1 MSLNQFLEK
10 IKNNE
15 PVGFQ
20 DTISIIAEHYDYH
33 PVEFSNGLGAQRLV
47 NSAGVNEGS
56 CKLFAFA
63 LLHDLNEQQT
73 LNLFGDY
80 YRVDVLGDPEGQSHQ
95 NIRNF
100 IKYGWEGIEF
110 EEMPLDEK

>member
-1 MSLNQFLEK
+1 MSLSKFLEK

-15 PVGFQ
+15 PVSFQ
-20 DTISIIAEHYDYH
+20 DTISVISEHYDYR
-33 PVEFSNGLGAQRLV
+33 PVEFSNGLGEQSLV

-63 LLHDLNEQQT
+63 LLHDLTKQQT

-80 YRVDVLGDPEGQSHQ
+80 YRVDVLGDPEGKSHQ

-100 IKYGWEGIEF
+100 IKYGWEGIQF
-110 EEMPLDEK
+110 EEMPLEEK